1 MTDLT
6 FESLLN
12 NTFIIY
18 RKARTF
24 DGQGGWAES
33 WLEAATIAGRLRPVV
48 GRESDTADQAQR
60 VVTHVLYTLPA
71 VDIQRGDMVVGA
83 GGAGHSAVLDVLGI
97 REPSHAGHH
106 WEIDCEEREKE
117 PEEVTS

>member
-1 MTDLT
+1 MTYA
-6 FESLLN
+6 SLLN
-12 NTFIIY
+12 NTFIVY
-18 RKARTF
+18 RKERTF

-33 WLEAATIAGRLRPVV
+33 WAEVGSVAGRLRPVV
-48 GRESDTADQAQR
+48 GRESDTADQEQR

-71 VDIQRGDMVVGA
+71 VNVQRCDMVVGA
-83 GGAGHSAVLDVLGI
+83 GTALDVLGI
-97 REPSHAGHH
+97 RDPSHAGHH

>member
-1 MTDLT
+1 MT
-6 FESLLN
+6 FEALLN
-12 NTFIIY
+12 NAFIVY

-33 WLEAATIAGRLRPVV
+33 WVEAGSVQGRLRPVV
-48 GRESDTADQAQR
+48 GREGETADQEQR
-60 VVTHVLYTLPA
+60 VVTHVLYTLPD
-71 VDIQRGDMVVGA
+71 VEIQRGDMVIGA
-83 GGAGHSAVLDVLGI
+83 GQVVDVLGI

-117 PEEVTS
+117 TEEVTS